1 MAEMTITARV
11 RRDGTLA
18 ISKKARM
25 TLDLHEGDQIEITV
39 NKPETQGE
47 SLEDDPLLALIG
59 IGKGGPTDG
68 AENHDTYLYR
78 KSAQ

>member
-18 ISKKARM
+18 ISKQARA
-25 TLDLHEGDQIEITV
+25 TLGLHEGDQIEITV
-39 NKPETQGE
+39 NRPEMQE
-47 SLEDDPLLALIG
+47 EDLEGDPLLALIG
-59 IGKGGPTDG
+59 IGKGGPADG